1 MWKPKETAD
10 LEGQRKRGKS
20 GHVFVRGGT
29 DSKGG
34 DGDGDVESDGDFY
47 SSNPKKAA
55 KSKSFPAG
63 RKAKKIS

>member
-34 DGDGDVESDGDFY
+34 DGDEESDGDFY
-47 SSNPKKAA
+47 SSNPKKKAA